1 MNHRVFISYRR
12 DDTGPTAGRM
22 SDRLRRLIGD
32 GNVFFDI
39 SAIGAGADFE
49 KAIGAALSNCDAAAI
64 FIGEKWLDPAPA
76 TSLPRIADSADLVR
90 AEIRAALARDIG
102 IVPVLVGAAAMPTE
116 AQLPA
121 DIAGLARRNAL
132 RLRHER
138 FDDDAAAL
146 VKALTG
152 LDERKPILLRRLA
165 FGAGGARRPR
175 ARSGRRTG
183 AQRRDRSRAR
193 RIHRCRTDDPVLRRR
208 RADRRDRRVAA
219 GTSLTLRRHE
229 GRTAASYSQQLL
241 GKAIATKPRRK
252 IASKPVRFKMP
263 TQDIEQLLA
272 AIDSFA

>member
-49 KAIGAALSNCDAAAI
+49 KAIGAALSTCDAAAI

-76 TSLPRIADSADLVR
+76 TGLPRIADSADLVR
-90 AEIRAALARDIG
+90 AEIRAALARDIS

-132 RLRHER
+132 RLRHDR
-138 FDDDAAAL
+138 FDDDAAAP

-152 LDERKPILLRRLA
+152 LDDRKPSLLRLPPSGYLPLGAEKRPPLLPTLLPSILLAPPFALLTALA
-165 FGAGGARRPR
+165 IFL
-175 ARSGRRTG
+175 TG
-183 AQRRDRSRAR
+183 
-193 RIHRCRTDDPVLRRR
+193 
-208 RADRRDRRVAA
+208 
-219 GTSLTLRRHE
+219 
-229 GRTAASYSQQLL
+229 
-241 GKAIATKPRRK
+241 K
-252 IASKPVRFKMP
+252 
-263 TQDIEQLLA
+263 
-272 AIDSFA
+272 IDSDPKQPVTP

>member
-76 TSLPRIADSADLVR
+76 TGLPRIADSADLVR

-152 LDERKPILLRRLA
+152 LDERKPSLLRRLA
-165 FGAGGARRPR
+165 FASGGALAGLALEVAGALALNGATGR
-175 ARSGRRTG
+175 ALAEFIGVELTILSF
-183 AQRRDRSRAR
+183 
-193 RIHRCRTDDPVLRRR
+193 
-208 RADRRDRRVAA
+208 VAA
-219 GTSLTLRRHE
+219 GLIGAIVGLRLE
-229 GRTAASYSQQLL
+229 
-241 GKAIATKPRRK
+241 RR
-252 IASKPVRFKMP
+252 
-263 TQDIEQLLA
+263 
-272 AIDSFA
+272 

>member
-12 DDTGPTAGRM
+12 DDTGPTAGRI

-49 KAIGAALSNCDAAAI
+49 KAIGAALSTCDAAAI
-64 FIGEKWLDPAPA
+64 FIGERWLDPAPA
-76 TSLPRIADSADLVR
+76 TGLPRIADSADLVR

-152 LDERKPILLRRLA
+152 LDDRKPSLLRRLV
-165 FGAGGARRPR
+165 FGAGGALAGLALEVAGALALNGATGRALAEFIGVELTILSFVATALIGAIVGLRLERR
-175 ARSGRRTG
+175 
-183 AQRRDRSRAR
+183 
-193 RIHRCRTDDPVLRRR
+193 
-208 RADRRDRRVAA
+208 
-219 GTSLTLRRHE
+219 
-229 GRTAASYSQQLL
+229 
-241 GKAIATKPRRK
+241 
-252 IASKPVRFKMP
+252 
-263 TQDIEQLLA
+263 
-272 AIDSFA
+272 